1 LSTFGISQDPTK
13 KAAKTSWPI
22 SKPEAAPL
30 PATKR
35 SKFIANTDSCFQ
47 PIEPYST
54 RQLRCVKQYSG
65 LYAMPAK
72 SAAYEKG
79 IREGRA
85 MAARSR
91 NPEASEPEE
100 EEEEEEE
107 MDMAASHSRKRSAK
121 GAKHTKPAKDGG
133 MYGQKRSDALT
144 PIEYLDACELGIQDR
159 SPTYIRA
166 RLDAAER
173 LDLKCGKGSISE
185 GEKCTK
191 GAAQR
196 VQPQQRG
203 GSKVRGLKTAA
214 KIAGA
219 AALIGGAAYMQQTA
233 RRNMLERGA
242 TSGPGTRSN
251 TAFLNDLRKIGGT
264 NETARRIRQRAK
276 QVQYLRSNA
285 KGRARVAAIR
295 NAPMPQPRMK
305 NGRVA
310 DPWNGDSIYA
320 EGFSP
325 SSTTFDI

>member
-1 LSTFGISQDPTK
+1 
-13 KAAKTSWPI
+13 
-22 SKPEAAPL
+22 
-30 PATKR
+30 
-35 SKFIANTDSCFQ
+35 
-47 PIEPYST
+47 
-54 RQLRCVKQYSG
+54 VKQYSG

-133 MYGQKRSDALT
+133 MYGQKPMDAECGCGRKGKCDGNCGSMRKRSDALT